1 MWSQSSDSGIYH
13 AVVQGLASI
22 HTQVIATCSEGSS
35 FEEVEALVDKH
46 SAKFLDTL
54 KNYGI
59 IKLTAVPV
67 TKDE

>member
-22 HTQVIATCSEGSS
+22 HTQVIATCSEKSTSG
-35 FEEVEALVDKH
+35 EVEALIDKH
-46 SAKFLDTL
+46 SEKFLDTL
-54 KNYGI
+54 THYGI